1 MNQILRAKKIGFLG
15 AGNMAQAI
23 LRGLLETDYIQ
34 AKQIWVSNRT
44 PGKLQKLEQDH
55 HINIAKSNEEL
66 VENTDIVILAVKPQD
81 LLGAIDPIAG
91 LFTENHIVISLAAGI
106 RMETLEKHLQES
118 RLCRLMPNTPSLI
131 GRGVLGYLMNDE
143 DDAGLDD
150 IMESLFEKL
159 GMVLKMAD
167 EDQLEALTV
176 AASAGTG
183 FVFELMMYW
192 QDWIEEH
199 GFDTQL
205 ARKMTVETFLGA
217 ALLAQGAQDVGLEEL
232 QARVAS
238 RKGVTAAGLQSMRE
252 LEIERALRIS
262 FEKAAMRNSE
272 LSRDLK

>member
-1 MNQILRAKKIGFLG
+1 MNQILRTKKIGFLG

-23 LRGLLETDYIQ
+23 IRGLLETDFIQ
-34 AKQIWVSNRT
+34 AKNIWASNRT
-44 PGKLQKLEQDH
+44 PGKLQKLQQEH
-55 HINIAKSNEEL
+55 GINICASNDEL
-66 VENTDIVILAVKPQD
+66 VDQCDIVILGVKPQD
-81 LLGAIDPIAG
+81 LLPAIEPIARG
-91 LFTENHIVISLAAGI
+91 LTDQHIVISLAAGI
-106 RMETLEKHLQES
+106 KMETLEKHLQQA
-118 RLCRLMPNTPSLI
+118 RLVRLMPNTPTLI
-131 GRGVLGYLMNDE
+131 KRGVLGYLLNNPE
-143 DDAGLDD
+143 DAGLDD
-150 IMESLFEKL
+150 LVESLFEKL
-159 GMVLKMAD
+159 GLVLRMAD

-199 GFDTQL
+199 GFDSVL
-205 ARKMTVETFLGA
+205 ARKMTIETFLGA
-217 ALLAQGAQDVGLEEL
+217 AQLAQQSQDISLEEL